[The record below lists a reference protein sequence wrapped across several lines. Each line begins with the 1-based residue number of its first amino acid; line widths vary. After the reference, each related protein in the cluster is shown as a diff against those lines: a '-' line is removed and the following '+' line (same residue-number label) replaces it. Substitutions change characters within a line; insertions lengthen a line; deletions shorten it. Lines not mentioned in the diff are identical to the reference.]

1 MLPTGYDIK
10 RSQEKMI
17 RGVRMLMSN
26 EERGGGPVLRGG
38 AGHGIW
44 LHLIFSEEFH
54 GLSSI

>member
-1 MLPTGYDIK
+1 MGYDIK

-26 EERGGGPVLRGG
+26 EEREGGPVLRGG

-44 LHLIFSEEFH
+44 LNLVFSEEFH